1 MVIDAVPE
9 ARSYIVNRNGKG
21 KSNGKGLAWPHIE
34 TAKHTHW
41 VGKNPLE
48 ADRIALRPCEV
59 LKKMCVFFGKNIYA
73 LVDFQIWSLKK
84 GEKRPSHPG
93 WCRTT
98 GKMFLPKDTGVV
110 HSYMFQWVGG
120 FGTSTSQVSATHGRR
135 NKVAVE
141 KPAPVGA
148 KDAWK
153 SSTPSTHI
161 HSILF
166 VCIVWFPWRKPL
178 LKITRKLRLTQGW
191 GKPDTKSMWRNQWTI
206 YLRNLME
213 LPWSWWF
220 KTQETCDACP
230 FLGGFKCSKW
240 WQAILFC
247 WCWSC
252 WSLKGEHMANPE
264 QESRKVC
271 CQTCEWRCTWW
282 FK

>member
-1 MVIDAVPE
+1 MLSLRLDRTLWIAT
-9 ARSYIVNRNGKG
+9 ARESRMARGWPGANWNGK
-21 KSNGKGLAWPHIE
+21 
-34 TAKHTHW
+34 THPLGW
-41 VGKNPLE
+41 KNPLK
-48 ADRIALRPCEV
+48 RIGSLCGPCEV
-59 LKKMCVFFGKNIYA
+59 LKKMCVFFGKKIHA
-73 LVDFQIWSLKK
+73 LVDFQIWSLRKGKK
-84 GEKRPSHPG
+84 RRSHPG

-220 KTQETCDACP
+220 KTQETCDASP
-230 FLGGFKCSKW
+230 FWESLNAQNDG
-240 WQAILFC
+240 QQ
-247 WCWSC
+247 SC
-252 WSLKGEHMANPE
+252 FGDVEVVE
-264 QESRKVC
+264 V
-271 CQTCEWRCTWW
+271 WRGNI
-282 FK
+282 